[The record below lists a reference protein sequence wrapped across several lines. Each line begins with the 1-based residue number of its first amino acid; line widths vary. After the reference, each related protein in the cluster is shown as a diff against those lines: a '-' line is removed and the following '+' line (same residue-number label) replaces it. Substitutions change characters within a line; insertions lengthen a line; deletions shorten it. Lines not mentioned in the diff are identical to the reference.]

1 MTYFVPSV
9 EAPLPRGI
17 GQPSIEQLSR
27 LIRAERELEN
37 RRAEVRRTTER
48 AKSGQNQG
56 QGGRRGRPLPPLG
69 MRTYPN
75 RQGVTVQSEED
86 EMDLSAEV
94 EQ

>member
-1 MTYFVPSV
+1 MSHVVPCV
-9 EAPLPRGI
+9 EAPLPRAI
-17 GQPSIEQLSR
+17 GKPSTGQLAR
-27 LIRAERELEN
+27 LLRAERELEN

-56 QGGRRGRPLPPLG
+56 QGGRRGRPLPQLG

>member
-1 MTYFVPSV
+1 
-9 EAPLPRGI
+9 
-17 GQPSIEQLSR
+17 
-27 LIRAERELEN
+27 
-37 RRAEVRRTTER
+37 
-48 AKSGQNQG
+48 
-56 QGGRRGRPLPPLG
+56 

>member
-1 MTYFVPSV
+1 MSYFVPSV

-17 GQPSIEQLSR
+17 GKPSTEQLSR

-37 RRAEVRRTTER
+37 RKADVQRLKGRT
-48 AKSGQNQG
+48 KDGQGQNN
-56 QGGRRGRPLPPLG
+56 RGPLPPLG
-69 MRTYPN
+69 LRTYPN

-86 EMDLSAEV
+86 EMDLGTEL